1 MAKHVLQI
9 PFRDENDKEEA
20 MRVLRDI
27 RNGFKLG
34 VENPENLPLNLEW
47 KRMETYT
54 IKERIFVNEHLTEQ
68 LKLGKMDTLKKGEIP
83 ENYIFIHPID
93 KETGDKINHQ
103 TKKGRICRDAT
114 KSREGVY
121 NLNPLTPDEHV
132 AFNTLP
138 YKQDVARI
146 FVKAQRNCWI
156 FKCDFKD
163 SFRQLATAPSEWL
176 KACYYYMGWN
186 IKDCVDLYG
195 TRGASKR
202 MQEVSVLIARAFDH
216 WVRKHKLSKDEEFFN
231 LCYIDDHFAT
241 IKCASFER
249 AKQIMNYFLIFLKK
263 VGIVESEHKREG
275 PAQVMKIIGLIWCSK
290 CMLVGI
296 AEGKRI
302 KLLFGFLVILV
313 LKRMIGSE
321 YESLIGRM
329 RWANQLRWPAPIF
342 MYRLQ
347 DKLNV
352 HKQKYGAEHYKQEMV
367 TFSDWECKDIR
378 WNFRYLHV
386 IGRVPISE
394 LMRPIPSNEDIA
406 KMRVMYTDGAT
417 NGQRGQSWRPGIGA
431 YFEGYWGYA
440 VIPHRWLTQYVNQG
454 PYTVNEPHIFHFE
467 MMAIFTAIK
476 AFQHLFKPQE
486 TILVRCDNEGVV
498 GAIINKRGTDAFT
511 EDALRYMAMENIIHN
526 HRQFILPIGTKEN
539 FLADDLSRF
548 EVSKF
553 KEHCKEYGFPFQPK
567 PTPMIVPE
575 IDIW

>member
-275 PAQVMKIIGLIWCSK
+275 PAQVMKIIGL
-290 CMLVGI
+290 
-296 AEGKRI
+296 KRYQ
-302 KLLFGFLVILV
+302 K
-313 LKRMIGSE
+313 
-321 YESLIGRM
+321 
-329 RWANQLRWPAPIF
+329 Q
-342 MYRLQ
+342 Q
-347 DKLNV
+347 Q
-352 HKQKYGAEHYKQEMV
+352 QKYQDVDDESRSEFHAEQKRKIQKKAAERMKEQPPHKGIYVHSVVPKHQRPMLEDRECGWWAKGGCHHMQKPWKCRFFHGCTRCWRCLSHASAACPEKTEM
-367 TFSDWECKDIR
+367 
-378 WNFRYLHV
+378 
-386 IGRVPISE
+386 
-394 LMRPIPSNEDIA
+394 
-406 KMRVMYTDGAT
+406 
-417 NGQRGQSWRPGIGA
+417 
-431 YFEGYWGYA
+431 
-440 VIPHRWLTQYVNQG
+440 
-454 PYTVNEPHIFHFE
+454 
-467 MMAIFTAIK
+467 
-476 AFQHLFKPQE
+476 
-486 TILVRCDNEGVV
+486 NEG
-498 GAIINKRGTDAFT
+498 
-511 EDALRYMAMENIIHN
+511 E
-526 HRQFILPIGTKEN
+526 
-539 FLADDLSRF
+539 
-548 EVSKF
+548 
-553 KEHCKEYGFPFQPK
+553 
-567 PTPMIVPE
+567 
-575 IDIW
+575 